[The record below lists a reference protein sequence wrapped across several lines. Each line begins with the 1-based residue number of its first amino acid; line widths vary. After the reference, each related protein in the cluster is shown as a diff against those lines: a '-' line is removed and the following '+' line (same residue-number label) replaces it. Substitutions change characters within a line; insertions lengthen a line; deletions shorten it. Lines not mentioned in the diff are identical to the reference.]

1 MEFPKQIH
9 DFMLHDVAGR
19 WSYKGNE
26 LQNAHYIRL
35 GSRMSLY
42 IQTIADKEGN
52 LEYMIRL
59 RDSFIRGGIS
69 TLDEAVSIAR
79 EIIEENK
86 LFIEESIIF

>member
-9 DFMLHDVAGR
+9 DFVLHDVAGS
-19 WSYKGNE
+19 WTYKGND
-26 LQNAHYIRL
+26 LVSAHYIRL

-42 IQTIADKEGN
+42 IQTIADKDGN

-59 RDSFIRGGIS
+59 RDSFVRGGIQS
-69 TLDEAVSIAR
+69 LEEAVQITT

-86 LFIEESIIF
+86 LFISQSVL

>member
-19 WSYKGNE
+19 WTYKGNE
-26 LQNAHYIRL
+26 LHSAHYIRL
-35 GSRMSLY
+35 GSRMSLF

-59 RDSFIRGGIS
+59 RDSFIRGGITS
-69 TLDEAVSIAR
+69 LEEAVNIAR

-86 LFIEESIIF
+86 LFIEKSTKF

>member
-19 WSYKGNE
+19 WTYKGNE
-26 LQNAHYIRL
+26 LQSAHYIRL

-42 IQTIADKEGN
+42 VQSIADKEGN
-52 LEYMIRL
+52 LEYLIHL
-59 RDSFIRGGIS
+59 RDSFVRGGI
-69 TLDEAVSIAR
+69 TTIEEAVDIAR

-86 LFIEESIIF
+86 LFIEESTNF

>member
-19 WSYKGNE
+19 WTYKGKE
-26 LQNAHYIRL
+26 LQSAHYIRL

-42 IQTIADKEGN
+42 IQTITDQNGN

-59 RDSFIRGGIS
+59 RDSVIRGMK
-69 TLDEAVSIAR
+69 TLEDAVNVAR
-79 EIIEENK
+79 EVIEENK
-86 LFIEESIIF
+86 LFIEENSL

>member
-19 WSYKGNE
+19 WTYKGKE
-26 LQNAHYIRL
+26 LQSAHYIRL

-42 IQTIADKEGN
+42 IQTIANKEGDQ
-52 LEYMIRL
+52 EYMIRL
-59 RDSFIRGGIS
+59 RDSFVRGGIKD
-69 TLDEAVSIAR
+69 LQEAIDIVH

-86 LFIEESIIF
+86 LFIEESTL

>member
-19 WSYKGNE
+19 WTYKGKV
-26 LQNAHYIRL
+26 LHSAHYIRL
-35 GSRMSLY
+35 GSRMSLF
-42 IQTIADKEGN
+42 IQTIANKDGD

-59 RDSFIRGGIS
+59 RDSFIRGGIKD
-69 TLDEAVSIAR
+69 LQEAVDIAR

-86 LFIEESIIF
+86 LFIEETRL

>member
-19 WSYKGNE
+19 WTYKGNE
-26 LQNAHYIRL
+26 LRSAHYIRL

-42 IQTIADKEGN
+42 IQTIADREGN
-52 LEYMIRL
+52 VEYMIRL
-59 RDSFIRGGIS
+59 RDSYVHGGIT
-69 TLDEAVSIAR
+69 TLEEAVAVAR

-86 LFIEESIIF
+86 LFIEETSL

>member
-19 WSYKGNE
+19 WTYKGKE
-26 LQNAHYIRL
+26 LQSAHYIRL

-42 IQTIADKEGN
+42 IQTLANQEGE

-59 RDSFIRGGIS
+59 RDSFIRGMK
-69 TLDEAVSIAR
+69 TLEEAVAVAT
-79 EIIEENK
+79 EVIEENK
-86 LFIEESIIF
+86 LFIEKASL